1 MLSQKLSKKK
11 QNISSQNLKWL
22 EEFFYLS
29 FSTQSTV
36 KSRLY
41 VVYEPLYFYEGSN

>member
-1 MLSQKLSKKK
+1 MDYTQEKAEHFFSESQV
-11 QNISSQNLKWL
+11 II

-36 KSRLY
+36 TSRLY
-41 VVYEPLYFYEGSN
+41 VAYEPLYFFEVSN